1 MSIHRW
7 IQILGGGKFW
17 IQKGLT
23 LYLLVAKKIIFVVGG
38 WKGGRGVGE
47 GLEAKKEDGEFLTRF

>member
-1 MSIHRW
+1 MDTNI
-7 IQILGGGKFW
+7 GGGKFW

-23 LYLLVAKKIIFVVGG
+23 LYLLVTKKIIFVVGG